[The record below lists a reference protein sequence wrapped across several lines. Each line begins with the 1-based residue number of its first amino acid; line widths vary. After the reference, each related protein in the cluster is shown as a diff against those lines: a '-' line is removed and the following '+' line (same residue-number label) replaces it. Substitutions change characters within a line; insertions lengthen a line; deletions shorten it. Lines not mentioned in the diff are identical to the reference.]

1 MQKTKNKAKWHR
13 RLSGWSLGAACMAL
27 LSPTQ
32 AALKEDI
39 RSDAP
44 QRYEVVKGDTLWDIS
59 GRFLKY
65 PWQWPELWEVNAQ
78 IANPHLI
85 YPGDSVYL
93 YYRDGRPYLGLE
105 RDDEDVLRLS
115 PQVRSISARDAIA
128 PLPWDIVRSFL
139 EGNRIVSP
147 DDVDSVPYVLAG
159 DDRRILSGAGDRL
172 YVRGELPA
180 GRYYGLYRPGQRYL
194 DPDTGEF
201 LGLEMETLGETR
213 FLRQENDIT
222 LLEVTSSRQEIR
234 PGDKVLPLER
244 LPATSEFQPS
254 AAPYTSEGQILAVP
268 GGVRYIGRLDVV
280 ALDLGRR
287 DGLTPGDVLAVEQL
301 GETVVDPVTEQTLR
315 LPGEDAGLLM
325 VFYTYERISYAL
337 VMQASRSLAVGDRV
351 HAPADDALVARLGQH

>member
-1 MQKTKNKAKWHR
+1 MTLLHP
-13 RLSGWSLGAACMAL
+13 AA
-27 LSPTQ
+27 
-32 AALKEDI
+32 AALKEDVH
-39 RSDAP
+39 SDAP

-59 GRFLKY
+59 ERFLRH
-65 PWQWPELWEVNAQ
+65 PWQWPELWEVNSQ

-85 YPGDSVYL
+85 YPGDNIYL
-93 YYRDGRPYLGLE
+93 YYHDGQPYLGLE
-105 RDDEDVLRLS
+105 RNDEDVLRLS
-115 PQVRSISARDAIA
+115 PQVRRIATQDAIA
-128 PLPWDIVRSFL
+128 PLPWDIVHSFL
-139 EGNRIVSP
+139 ESSRIVSLG
-147 DDVDSVPYVLAG
+147 DVDKAPYVLAG

-172 YVRGELPA
+172 YVRGELPV
-180 GRYYGLYRPGQRYL
+180 GRFYGLYRSGQRYV

-213 FLRQENDIT
+213 FLRQENDVT

-244 LPATSEFQPS
+244 LPTPPEFRPS
-254 AAPYTSEGQILAVP
+254 AAPAMSEGHILAVP

-287 DGLTPGDVLAVEQL
+287 DGLAPGDVLAVEQH
-301 GETVVDPVTEQTLR
+301 GEKVGDPVTGQTLR

-351 HAPADDALVARLGQH
+351 HAPVDDTLITRLGQR